1 MTTIR
6 SEDVKK
12 LRAETGV
19 GMMDCKKALQET
31 DGDMDKAV
39 DYLREKGIESAA
51 KRSGRA
57 AKDGLIVSYIHPG
70 NKLGVLLEINCE
82 TDFVARTEE
91 FQLLAKNIAMQIAAA
106 NPLAVGREQIPS
118 DVLEKERAIYRAQA
132 LNEGKPERVV
142 DRIIEGKLVKFFQEA
157 CLLEQPFVKD
167 QDKSVEE
174 LIKETIA
181 RLGENITVK
190 RFVRYRL
197 GEE

>member
-1 MTTIR
+1 MTVTA
-6 SEDVKK
+6 SMVKA
-12 LRAETGV
+12 LRERTGA

-31 DGDMDKAV
+31 DGDMDKAA

-51 KRSGRA
+51 KRSGRV